1 MRKVLRKSY
10 NQQQQNREIT
20 GYEIFIRCLA
30 AEGVDVI
37 FGYPG
42 ASIVGIHDVLYDLKT
57 AKTKDRVKEERT
69 ILNNRRNNAMTPTK
83 AYDNHQG
90 KTMTGAEIFVRS
102 LVEEGVDTLFGY
114 PGGVVIGIYDVLH
127 DLTHI
132 KHILTRHEQGATHA
146 AEGYSKATGKPG
158 VVLVTSGPGATNA
171 VTGIA
176 DAYMDSIPLVVFTGQ
191 VVTNLIGNDAFQE
204 VDIVGITRPITKHNY
219 LVKDINDLANTIKA
233 AFYIATTGRPGPVL
247 VDLPKDVLAAKAV
260 FEYPKSISLRSYNPV
275 MEGNM
280 KQIKKAAEVL
290 SESKRPLLYV
300 GGGVISSNASSE
312 VRALA
317 DKLHAPVT
325 TTLHGLGVYPEQS
338 KLALGMLGMHGT
350 WYSNMAVDQCD
361 VLVAIGARFD
371 DRVTGKVEMFAK
383 NAKKIHIDIDPSAI
397 SKNVPVDIPIVGD
410 VKRVLKQ
417 LNELVKPLDTKEWL
431 KAIDG
436 WKAEHPLRYKH
447 DESLRAQYVIHKL
460 GEITD
465 GDAIIVSDV
474 GQSQMWTAQFF
485 KWKHPR
491 TQITSGG
498 LGTMGF
504 SLPAS
509 MGAAFSRS
517 DLPVFCIS
525 GDGGMQ
531 MNIQELATIS
541 HNKLPVKIFVMNNG
555 FLGMVRQWQEFFWKK
570 RYSNTRI
577 TSPDFV
583 KVAEAYGIPA
593 QRVTSPAEVESAI
606 HKALAHKDGPMLIE
620 FAVAP
625 EENVYPMIPAGQTVS
640 EIIDSPEPLKQSHA
654 AHKTMIHAKG

>member
-1 MRKVLRKSY
+1 
-10 NQQQQNREIT
+10 
-20 GYEIFIRCLA
+20 
-30 AEGVDVI
+30 
-37 FGYPG
+37 
-42 ASIVGIHDVLYDLKT
+42 
-57 AKTKDRVKEERT
+57 
-69 ILNNRRNNAMTPTK
+69 MTPTK
-83 AYDNHQG
+83 VYDNHQG

-176 DAYMDSIPLVVFTGQ
+176 DAYMDSVPLVVFTGQ
-191 VVTNLIGNDAFQE
+191 VVTKLIGNDAFQE

-260 FEYPKSISLRSYNPV
+260 FEYPKTISLRSYNPV
-275 MEGNM
+275 VEGNS
-280 KQIKKAAEVL
+280 KQIKKAAEL
-290 SESKRPLLYV
+290 LNEAKRPLLYA
-300 GGGVISSNASSE
+300 GGGVISSNASTE
-312 VRALA
+312 IRALA
-317 DKLHAPVT
+317 DKLHAPIT

-338 KLALGMLGMHGT
+338 KLSLGMLGMHGT
-350 WYSNMAVDQCD
+350 WYSNMAIDQCD

-371 DRVTGKVEMFAK
+371 DRVTGNVDMFAK

-410 VKRVLKQ
+410 VKRVLKH

-431 KAIDG
+431 KTIDE

-447 DESLRAQYVIHKL
+447 DESLRVQYVIHKL
-460 GEITD
+460 GEITN
-465 GDAIIVSDV
+465 GDAIVVSDV

-509 MGAAFSRS
+509 MGAAFGRN
-517 DLPVFCIS
+517 DLPIFCIS

-541 HNKLPVKIFVMNNG
+541 YNKLPVKIFVMNNG

-593 QRVTSPAEVESAI
+593 QRVSSPADVEGAI
-606 HKALAHKDGPMLIE
+606 RKALAHKDGPMLIE
-620 FAVAP
+620 FVVAP
-625 EENVYPMIPAGQTVS
+625 EENVYPMIPAGQTVN
-640 EIIDSPEPLKQSHA
+640 EIMDSPEPLKQA
-654 AHKTMIHAKG
+654 NALHKTMIHAKG

>member
-1 MRKVLRKSY
+1 MLRRSY
-10 NQQQQNREIT
+10 KQQQQKQEIT
-20 GYEIFIRCLA
+20 GFEIFIRCLV

-57 AKTKDRVKEERT
+57 TKTIKIQEGM
-69 ILNNRRNNAMTPTK
+69 ISNNRRNNAMTPTK

-90 KTMTGAEIFVRS
+90 KMMTGAEIFVRS

-204 VDIVGITRPITKHNY
+204 VDIVGITRPITKHNF
-219 LVKDINDLANTIKA
+219 LVKDVNALASTIKA

-247 VDLPKDVLAAKAV
+247 VDLPKDVLAAKVV
-260 FEYPKSISLRSYNPV
+260 FEYPKTISLRSYNPV
-275 MEGNM
+275 VEGNFR
-280 KQIKKAAEVL
+280 QIKKAAEL
-290 SESKRPLLYV
+290 LNEAKRPLLYV
-300 GGGVISSNASSE
+300 GGGVISSNASME

-317 DKLHAPVT
+317 DKMRAPIT

-361 VLVAIGARFD
+361 VLVAIGVRFD
-371 DRVTGKVEMFAK
+371 DRVTGNVKEFAK

-397 SKNVPVDIPIVGD
+397 SKNVPVDVPIVGD
-410 VKRVLKQ
+410 VKRVLKH

-431 KAIDG
+431 NTIDK

-447 DESLRAQYVIHKL
+447 DGSLRVQYVIHKL

-465 GDAIIVSDV
+465 GDAVVVSDV

-504 SLPAS
+504 SLPAA
-509 MGAAFSRS
+509 MGAAFGRN
-517 DLPVFCIS
+517 DIPVFCIS
-525 GDGGMQ
+525 GDGGFQ
-531 MNIQELATIS
+531 MNIQELATIK

-593 QRVTSPAEVESAI
+593 QRVSSPADVESAI
-606 HKALAHKDGPMLIE
+606 RKALAHKDGPMLVE
-620 FAVAP
+620 FVVAP
-625 EENVYPMIPAGQTVS
+625 EENVYPMIPAGQTVN
-640 EIIDSPEPLKQSHA
+640 EIMDSPEPLEQSNA
-654 AHKTMIHAKG
+654 LHKTMIHAKG

>member
-1 MRKVLRKSY
+1 
-10 NQQQQNREIT
+10 
-20 GYEIFIRCLA
+20 
-30 AEGVDVI
+30 
-37 FGYPG
+37 
-42 ASIVGIHDVLYDLKT
+42 
-57 AKTKDRVKEERT
+57 
-69 ILNNRRNNAMTPTK
+69 MTPTK

-176 DAYMDSIPLVVFTGQ
+176 DAYMDSVPLVVFTGQ

-260 FEYPKSISLRSYNPV
+260 FEYPKSISLRSYNPIV
-275 MEGNM
+275 EGNM

-397 SKNVPVDIPIVGD
+397 SKNVPVDVPIVGD

-436 WKAEHPLRYKH
+436 WKSEHPLRYKH

-465 GDAIIVSDV
+465 GDAIVVSDV

-509 MGAAFSRS
+509 MGAAFGRK

-593 QRVTSPAEVESAI
+593 QRVTSPAEVEGAI

-620 FAVAP
+620 FIVAP

-654 AHKTMIHAKG
+654 THKTMIHAKG

>member
-1 MRKVLRKSY
+1 
-10 NQQQQNREIT
+10 
-20 GYEIFIRCLA
+20 
-30 AEGVDVI
+30 
-37 FGYPG
+37 
-42 ASIVGIHDVLYDLKT
+42 
-57 AKTKDRVKEERT
+57 
-69 ILNNRRNNAMTPTK
+69 MTPTK

-90 KTMTGAEIFVRS
+90 KMMTGAEIFVRS

-204 VDIVGITRPITKHNY
+204 VDIVGITRPITKHNF
-219 LVKDINDLANTIKA
+219 LVKDVNALASTIKA

-247 VDLPKDVLAAKAV
+247 VDLPKDVLAAKVV
-260 FEYPKSISLRSYNPV
+260 FEYPKTISLRSYNPV
-275 MEGNM
+275 VEGNFR
-280 KQIKKAAEVL
+280 QIKKAAEL
-290 SESKRPLLYV
+290 LNEAKRPLLYV
-300 GGGVISSNASSE
+300 GGGVISSNASME

-317 DKLHAPVT
+317 DKMRAPIT

-361 VLVAIGARFD
+361 VLVAIGVRFD
-371 DRVTGKVEMFAK
+371 DRVTGNVKEFAK

-397 SKNVPVDIPIVGD
+397 SKNVPVDVPIVGD
-410 VKRVLKQ
+410 VKRVLKH

-431 KAIDG
+431 NTIDK

-447 DESLRAQYVIHKL
+447 DGSLRVQYVIHKL

-465 GDAIIVSDV
+465 GDAVVVSDV

-504 SLPAS
+504 SLPAA
-509 MGAAFSRS
+509 MGAAFGRN
-517 DLPVFCIS
+517 DIPVFCIS
-525 GDGGMQ
+525 GDGGFQ
-531 MNIQELATIS
+531 MNIQELATIK

-593 QRVTSPAEVESAI
+593 QRVSSPADVESAI
-606 HKALAHKDGPMLIE
+606 RKALAHKDGPMLVE
-620 FAVAP
+620 FVVAP
-625 EENVYPMIPAGQTVS
+625 EENVYPMIPAGQTVN
-640 EIIDSPEPLKQSHA
+640 EIMDSPEPLEQSNA
-654 AHKTMIHAKG
+654 LHKTMIHAKG

>member
-1 MRKVLRKSY
+1 
-10 NQQQQNREIT
+10 
-20 GYEIFIRCLA
+20 
-30 AEGVDVI
+30 
-37 FGYPG
+37 
-42 ASIVGIHDVLYDLKT
+42 
-57 AKTKDRVKEERT
+57 
-69 ILNNRRNNAMTPTK
+69 MTPTK

-90 KTMTGAEIFVRS
+90 KMMTGAEIFVRS

-204 VDIVGITRPITKHNY
+204 VDIVGITRPITKHNF
-219 LVKDINDLANTIKA
+219 LVKDVNALASTIKA

-247 VDLPKDVLAAKAV
+247 VDLPKDVLAAKVV
-260 FEYPKSISLRSYNPV
+260 FEYPKTISLRSYNPV
-275 MEGNM
+275 VEGNFR
-280 KQIKKAAEVL
+280 QIKKAAEL
-290 SESKRPLLYV
+290 LNEAKRPLLYV
-300 GGGVISSNASSE
+300 GGGVISSNASME

-317 DKLHAPVT
+317 DKMRAPIT

-361 VLVAIGARFD
+361 VLVAIGVRFD
-371 DRVTGKVEMFAK
+371 DRVTGNVKEFAK

-397 SKNVPVDIPIVGD
+397 SKNVPVDVPIVGD
-410 VKRVLKQ
+410 VKRVLKH

-431 KAIDG
+431 NTIDK

-447 DESLRAQYVIHKL
+447 DGSLRVQYVIHKL

-465 GDAIIVSDV
+465 GDAVVVSDV

-504 SLPAS
+504 SLPAA
-509 MGAAFSRS
+509 MGAAFGRN
-517 DLPVFCIS
+517 DIPVFCIS
-525 GDGGMQ
+525 GDGGFQ
-531 MNIQELATIS
+531 MNIQELATIK

-593 QRVTSPAEVESAI
+593 QRVSSPADVEGAI
-606 HKALAHKDGPMLIE
+606 RKALAHKDGPMLVE
-620 FAVAP
+620 FVVAP
-625 EENVYPMIPAGQTVS
+625 EENVYPMIPAGQTVN
-640 EIIDSPEPLKQSHA
+640 EIMDSPEPLEQSNA
-654 AHKTMIHAKG
+654 LHKTMIHAKG

>member
-1 MRKVLRKSY
+1 
-10 NQQQQNREIT
+10 
-20 GYEIFIRCLA
+20 
-30 AEGVDVI
+30 
-37 FGYPG
+37 
-42 ASIVGIHDVLYDLKT
+42 
-57 AKTKDRVKEERT
+57 
-69 ILNNRRNNAMTPTK
+69 MTPTK

-90 KTMTGAEIFVRS
+90 KMMTGAEIFVRS

-204 VDIVGITRPITKHNY
+204 VDIVGITRPITKHNF
-219 LVKDINDLANTIKA
+219 LVKDVNALASTIKA

-247 VDLPKDVLAAKAV
+247 VDLPKDVLAAKVV
-260 FEYPKSISLRSYNPV
+260 FEYPKTISLRSYNPV
-275 MEGNM
+275 VEGNFR
-280 KQIKKAAEVL
+280 QIKKA
-290 SESKRPLLYV
+290 SELLNEAKRPLLYV
-300 GGGVISSNASSE
+300 GGGVISSNASME

-317 DKLHAPVT
+317 DKLRAPIT

-361 VLVAIGARFD
+361 VLVAIGVRFD
-371 DRVTGKVEMFAK
+371 DRVTGNVKEFAK

-397 SKNVPVDIPIVGD
+397 SKNVPVDVPIVGD
-410 VKRVLKQ
+410 VKRVLKH

-431 KAIDG
+431 NTIDK

-447 DESLRAQYVIHKL
+447 DGSLRVQYVIHKL

-465 GDAIIVSDV
+465 GDAVVVSDV

-504 SLPAS
+504 SLPAA
-509 MGAAFSRS
+509 MGAAFGRN
-517 DLPVFCIS
+517 DIPVFCIS
-525 GDGGMQ
+525 GDGGFQ
-531 MNIQELATIS
+531 MNIQELATIK

-593 QRVTSPAEVESAI
+593 QRVSSPADVESAI
-606 HKALAHKDGPMLIE
+606 RKALAHKDGPMLVE
-620 FAVAP
+620 FVVAP
-625 EENVYPMIPAGQTVS
+625 EENVYPMIPAGQTVN
-640 EIIDSPEPLKQSHA
+640 EIMDSPEPLEQSNA
-654 AHKTMIHAKG
+654 LHKTMIHAKG